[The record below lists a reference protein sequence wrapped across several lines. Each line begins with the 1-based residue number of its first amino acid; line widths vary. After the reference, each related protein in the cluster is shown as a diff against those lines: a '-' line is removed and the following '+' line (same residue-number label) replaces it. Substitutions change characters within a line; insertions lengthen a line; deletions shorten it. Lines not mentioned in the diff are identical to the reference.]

1 MKYNFETLINR
12 SKQGSSKWNLM
23 KPGTPENIAPFSV
36 ADVDMPLAPE
46 IKNGLIKFLE
56 NDAVL
61 GYTNPNDEYYQA
73 VINWMARRHNYKIDK
88 EMVVLSNG
96 IVPALYDAILAYTN
110 KNDGVITFTPIYY
123 PFYQAIEINDR
134 SLLGFNLKSKYALT
148 NASYAAFTSSC
159 VAVGLSNTA

>member
-56 NDAVL
+56 NNAVL
-61 GYTNPNDEYYQA
+61 GY
-73 VINWMARRHNYKIDK
+73 
-88 EMVVLSNG
+88 
-96 IVPALYDAILAYTN
+96 
-110 KNDGVITFTPIYY
+110 
-123 PFYQAIEINDR
+123 R
-134 SLLGFNLKSKYALT
+134 SPSRSRFESRIR
-148 NASYAAFTSSC
+148 
-159 VAVGLSNTA
+159 

>member
-96 IVPALYDAILAYTN
+96 KSEA
-110 KNDGVITFTPIYY
+110 K
-123 PFYQAIEINDR
+123 R
-134 SLLGFNLKSKYALT
+134 S
-148 NASYAAFTSSC
+148 
-159 VAVGLSNTA
+159 